1 MLLRAGTGKRIGT
14 ALLTDARVDSTL
26 GQVITASGSLG
37 GLQVMNL
44 VSASPVHQRIISVG
58 REPLVDDPDITLG
71 RASPEEREQ
80 SAFTFEIEQRKRDKT
95 SVDDGDDL
103 FDTVTVSAQLSS
115 VVYVHS
121 SMFLA
126 ELNSCA
132 DDFKRC
138 MALLASSISAAATDL
153 ALGIVQRRT
162 ESFMTGR
169 ERTPGRFG
177 GLQDTPSN
185 IGSTTTFHL
194 PPPAPT
200 PRQPEAAKRLQ
211 VNLEVQLLLDT
222 PVVVFPR
229 SESSLEVL
237 VAHLGQIHVSNTI
250 MSGWD
255 LRDEPGVPL
264 GSSKLV
270 RYNIQVQHVNLN
282 SLNLE
287 KKLRSSDSGVKS
299 DLTERSILSMTAL
312 NLYDNTRHG
321 VPILHDTNLE
331 IIVD

>member
-1 MLLRAGTGKRIGT
+1 M
-14 ALLTDARVDSTL
+14 DSTL

-58 REPLVDDPDITLG
+58 REPLVELEDI
-71 RASPEEREQ
+71 SPGQARSEDREQ

-95 SVDDGDDL
+95 SVDDTEDDL
-103 FDTVTVSAQLSS
+103 FDTVTASAQLSS

-138 MALLASSISAAATDL
+138 MALLASSISAAATDP

-194 PPPAPT
+194 QPPAPT

-211 VNLEVQLLLDT
+211 VNLEFQLLLDT

-237 VAHLGQIHVSNTI
+237 VAHLGQIHVSNT
-250 MSGWD
+250 SAHQ
-255 LRDEPGVPL
+255 P
-264 GSSKLV
+264 
-270 RYNIQVQHVNLN
+270 
-282 SLNLE
+282 
-287 KKLRSSDSGVKS
+287 
-299 DLTERSILSMTAL
+299 
-312 NLYDNTRHG
+312 
-321 VPILHDTNLE
+321 
-331 IIVD
+331 